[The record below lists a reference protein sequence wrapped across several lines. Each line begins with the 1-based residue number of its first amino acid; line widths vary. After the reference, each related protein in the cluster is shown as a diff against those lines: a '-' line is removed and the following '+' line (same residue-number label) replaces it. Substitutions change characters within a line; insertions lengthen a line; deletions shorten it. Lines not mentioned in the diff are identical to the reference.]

1 VATGG
6 YLIFAPDWE
15 PVVWTQQERAKGQAW
30 GTPTVASFHTYGT
43 PVVELM

>member
-43 PVVELM
+43 PVV